1 MNPTTD
7 LIGHRTTFPFPRPA
21 KSDRTQRDA
30 GHGTTPGGAHDT
42 TSRCR
47 LTAQLDRE
55 WRRLRRDERALRT
68 ARSWIGTVHTD
79 GALASILDDLDDL
92 HDLVS
97 GTDRAADRPTSPPD
111 YRPDHR
117 PDQRPGDPHAHPH
130 GHRPEA
136 RRGDEILLEL
146 VALARHQQLAGR
158 IVLQR
163 ILPGLLSR
171 SSRYSEFQVGH
182 RTADIV
188 VASAWMAIHDYDHE
202 RRPREVAAA
211 LISDAVFSAFRQPHR
226 RRSATEQLRPIESW
240 TRRPAAEPSA
250 TPIEELATV
259 VAEARLN
266 GVASEHL
273 DLLRDLVRTGSS
285 TVVAAELGVTDR
297 TVRNRRLRAVEQVRQ
312 AVLAA

>member
-7 LIGHRTTFPFPRPA
+7 LIDHRSTFPFPRSA
-21 KSDRTQRDA
+21 QSDRSQRDA
-30 GHGTTPGGAHDT
+30 GHDT

-68 ARSWIGTVHTD
+68 ARSWVGTIRPD
-79 GALASILDDLDDL
+79 GALASILVDLGDL

-97 GTDRAADRPTSPPD
+97 ATDRAADRPIS
-111 YRPDHR
+111 RPDHR
-117 PDQRPGDPHAHPH
+117 PGHPH
-130 GHRPEA
+130 GHRPGA

-240 TRRPAAEPSA
+240 TRRPAAEPFA

>member
-7 LIGHRTTFPFPRPA
+7 LIDQRSTFPFPRPA
-21 KSDRTQRDA
+21 RSDGTLREA
-30 GHGTTPGGAHDT
+30 EHGTTPGGAHDT

-68 ARSWIGTVHTD
+68 ARSWVGTIRPD
-79 GALASILDDLDDL
+79 GALASILVDLGDL

-97 GTDRAADRPTSPPD
+97 ATDRAADRPIS
-111 YRPDHR
+111 RPDHR
-117 PDQRPGDPHAHPH
+117 PNHRPGHPH
-130 GHRPEA
+130 GHRPGA
-136 RRGDEILLEL
+136 RSGDEILLEL

-182 RTADIV
+182 RTAEIV

-202 RRPREVAAA
+202 RRPRQVAAA

>member
-7 LIGHRTTFPFPRPA
+7 LIDHRSTFPFPRPA
-21 KSDRTQRDA
+21 RSDGTLREA
-30 GHGTTPGGAHDT
+30 EHGTTPGGAHDT

-68 ARSWIGTVHTD
+68 ARSWIEMIHPQ

-97 GTDRAADRPTSPPD
+97 ASDCGADRPTS
-111 YRPDHR
+111 RPE
-117 PDQRPGDPHAHPH
+117 HPH
-130 GHRPEA
+130 GHRPGHPHGP
-136 RRGDEILLEL
+136 RWGDEILLEL

-182 RTADIV
+182 RTAEIV

-202 RRPREVAAA
+202 RRPRQVAAA

>member
-68 ARSWIGTVHTD
+68 ARSWIGTIRPD
-79 GALASILDDLDDL
+79 GALASVLVDLDDL

-97 GTDRAADRPTSPPD
+97 ATDRAADRPTS
-111 YRPDHR
+111 
-117 PDQRPGDPHAHPH
+117 RPGHPH
-130 GHRPEA
+130 GHRPGT

-171 SSRYSEFQVGH
+171 STRYSEFQVGH

-202 RRPREVAAA
+202 RRPRQVAAA